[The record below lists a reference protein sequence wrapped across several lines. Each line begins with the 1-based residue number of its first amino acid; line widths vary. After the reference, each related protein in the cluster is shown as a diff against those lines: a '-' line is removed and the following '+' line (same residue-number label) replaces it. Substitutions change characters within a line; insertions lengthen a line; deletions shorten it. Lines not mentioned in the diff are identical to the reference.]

1 MQAGIQSLL
10 DSRYCGNDKI
20 SQAEFMDKKIWNRGK
35 AHLSDACPTMCRLI
49 TAYPGEGLA
58 RREDGFYTLVR
69 AIVGQQISVKA
80 ADAIWARLIQKIQPL
95 TPEKIARTRIAT
107 LRALGL
113 SEQKA
118 SYMKNIATFWL
129 ARGIREGAPSS
140 PLPPAGGEGGGN
152 LYWQRLSD
160 DEVIDQLTT
169 IKGVGRW
176 TAEMFLIFHLSRPD
190 VLPLKDLGLLKA
202 IDRHYPSKRPRKTAD
217 YLALAEDWRP
227 YRTLATWYLWRAL
240 DPVPVAY

>member
-1 MQAGIQSLL
+1 
-10 DSRYCGNDKI
+10 
-20 SQAEFMDKKIWNRGK
+20 MDKKIWNRGK
-35 AHLSDACPTMCRLI
+35 AHLAQTCPKLAQLI
-49 TAYPGEGLA
+49 EQYEGEALA

-80 ADAIWARLIQKIQPL
+80 ADAIWARLIKKIQPL
-95 TPEKIARTRIAT
+95 SPSKVARTRLST

-118 SYMKNIATFWL
+118 QYMKNIAVFWL
-129 ARGIREGAPSS
+129 AQGIKEEIQA
-140 PLPPAGGEGGGN
+140 GGGN
-152 LYWQRLSD
+152 LHWQSLSD

-169 IKGVGRW
+169 IKGIGRW

-190 VLPLKDLGLLKA
+190 VLPLQDLGLLKA
-202 IDRHYPSKRPRKTAD
+202 IDLHYPSKKPRKKSD

-227 YRTLATWYLWRAL
+227 YRSIATWHLWRAL

>member
-1 MQAGIQSLL
+1 M
-10 DSRYCGNDKI
+10 
-20 SQAEFMDKKIWNRGK
+20 EKKIWNRGK
-35 AHLSDACPTMCRLI
+35 AHLAQTCPTLAQLI
-49 TAYPGEGLA
+49 EQYEGEALA

-80 ADAIWARLIQKIQPL
+80 ADAIWARLIKKIQPL
-95 TPEKIARTRIAT
+95 TPSKIARTRLST

-118 SYMKNIATFWL
+118 QYMKNIAVFWL
-129 ARGIREGAPSS
+129 AQGIKDEIQA
-140 PLPPAGGEGGGN
+140 GGGN
-152 LYWQRLSD
+152 LYWQSLSD

-169 IKGVGRW
+169 IKGIGRW

-190 VLPLKDLGLLKA
+190 VLPLQDLGLLKA
-202 IDRHYPSKRPRKTAD
+202 IDLHYPSKKPRKKSD

-227 YRTLATWYLWRAL
+227 YRSIATWYLWRAL

>member
-1 MQAGIQSLL
+1 AQT
-10 DSRYCGNDKI
+10 
-20 SQAEFMDKKIWNRGK
+20 
-35 AHLSDACPTMCRLI
+35 CPTLAQLI
-49 TAYPGEGLA
+49 EQYEGEALA

-80 ADAIWARLIQKIQPL
+80 ADAIWVRLIKKIQPL
-95 TPEKIARTRIAT
+95 TPSKIARTRLST

-118 SYMKNIATFWL
+118 QYMKNIAVFWL
-129 ARGIREGAPSS
+129 AQGIKEEIQA
-140 PLPPAGGEGGGN
+140 GGGN
-152 LYWQRLSD
+152 LSWQSLSD

-169 IKGVGRW
+169 IKGIGRW

-190 VLPLKDLGLLKA
+190 VLPLQDLGLLKA
-202 IDRHYPSKRPRKTAD
+202 IDLHYPSKKPRKKSD

-227 YRTLATWYLWRAL
+227 YRSIATWYLWRAL